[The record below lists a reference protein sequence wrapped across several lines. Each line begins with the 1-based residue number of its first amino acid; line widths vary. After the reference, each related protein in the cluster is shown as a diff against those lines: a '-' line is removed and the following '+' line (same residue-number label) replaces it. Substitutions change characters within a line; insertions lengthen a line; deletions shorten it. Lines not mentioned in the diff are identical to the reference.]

1 MDIFNKFIQKNLHLL
16 IGLAPINQVLL
27 ENLMFFYKLTQKK
40 ERSQAKNYFK
50 LCSIVFCSRSM
61 DIVHSSWT
69 FFSKKISSKYFMD
82 IVHITWTFSTSHGHF
97 PWPIVHETNKAQDL
111 NSALNLGWNDVLNI
125 VIWSICAK
133 LGEKGSNARKRFT
146 A

>member
-82 IVHITWTFSTSHGHF
+82 IVHITWTFSTSHGQLSMANC
-97 PWPIVHETNKAQDL
+97 PRNEQDPRFE
-111 NSALNLGWNDVLNI
+111 I
-125 VIWSICAK
+125 SIK
-133 LGEKGSNARKRFT
+133 FGME
-146 A
+146 